1 MYFTHCDKILLV
13 DWKSICKNFN
23 FLRVEKRKMQCS
35 SSKDKGANN
44 TLEIGA
50 RLLIELVNRDRERT
64 DPSTFF
70 FLTFWVT
77 R

>member
-1 MYFTHCDKILLV
+1 
-13 DWKSICKNFN
+13 
-23 FLRVEKRKMQCS
+23 MQRS

-70 FLTFWVT
+70 FLSNFLGNKMITFAMF
-77 R
+77 